1 MAKGSTSRSL
11 HFFLQFLWPGSSSNT
26 AGNTLVLPHTE
37 LFFHCL
43 PCCCLRRHLQKP
55 SLLFIKPLKN
65 KQRPQD
71 TPVKAEPRPA
81 HTVLLGH
88 TSERGADLHEGPFV
102 CGSGQWQ
109 K

>member
-37 LFFHCL
+37 LFFRCL

-65 KQRPQD
+65 KQHPQD

-81 HTVLLGH
+81 HTVLLSH
-88 TSERGADLHEGPFV
+88 TSE
-102 CGSGQWQ
+102 
-109 K
+109 